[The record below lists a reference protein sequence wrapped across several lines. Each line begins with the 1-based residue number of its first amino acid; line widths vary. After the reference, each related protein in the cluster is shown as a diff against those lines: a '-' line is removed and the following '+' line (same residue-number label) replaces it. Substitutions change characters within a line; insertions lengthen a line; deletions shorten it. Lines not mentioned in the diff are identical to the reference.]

1 MSVSN
6 TFTKAERLCSQAAID
21 WLFDGKGNSF
31 SVFPLRVIFKFVPLE
46 ESSPT
51 DSVSCS
57 DSLLP
62 KLLISVPKKKFHH
75 AVDRN
80 RIKRLLR
87 EAYRKQ
93 KNPLVAFASTHNLAI
108 SLAFIYLTD
117 EAATAA
123 ELEERVSTALS
134 RIVRL
139 LEHELAS

>member
-1 MSVSN
+1 M
-6 TFTKAERLCSQAAID
+6 
-21 WLFDGKGNSF
+21 
-31 SVFPLRVIFKFVPLE
+31 IFKFVPIE
-46 ESSPT
+46 DSSPA
-51 DSVSCS
+51 DSVSRS
-57 DSLLP
+57 DSFLP
-62 KLLISVPKKKFHH
+62 ILLISVPKKKFHH

-108 SLAFIYLTD
+108 TLAFIYLTE

-134 RIVRL
+134 RIVRS